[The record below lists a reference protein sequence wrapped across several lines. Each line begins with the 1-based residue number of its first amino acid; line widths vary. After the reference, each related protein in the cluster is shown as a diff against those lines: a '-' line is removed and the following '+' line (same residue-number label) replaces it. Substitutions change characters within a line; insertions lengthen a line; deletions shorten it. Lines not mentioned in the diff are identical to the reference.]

1 MEYSKAITKKLKDE
15 IFIWD
20 PTAYSGK
27 GYWYVLGTKGSFG
40 RPASKA
46 ESKKLGKPPVS
57 ETEPVVPEVLNE
69 APPAK
74 EPKKSSK
81 SDQYRQAKRD
91 SRTPLGE
98 MIFRKYFEE
107 GEGLGSAIKG
117 SISDK
122 FKAKVTGIKETFD
135 PLNISKKIFGNKLT
149 AILGRK
155 LGKDDE
161 DIEHFTGYKN
171 KTAKDVDTATK
182 IGEME
187 SDGIED
193 ALYTKVGQSTQTR
206 TRMKDSAATILSKL
220 YNLIKKNHDEEL
232 KLHELER
239 NQKKGHDELKNKWN
253 KELIAAI
260 TGKKD
265 ESPPLKITDFNKF
278 HEDLV
283 KKLKEMAKAIKE
295 GGGIISSLVDMAT
308 GAGLRTGAAALG
320 AEALT
325 AGAILSL
332 PIAASMYGMY
342 KANEHAE
349 ALGGKDAQKLE
360 AESHTD
366 ILQGALDGSDPAA
379 MAYSGSEKLNKAD
392 DKQKIIAQFQADMG
406 EYLIPKGYK
415 AVSKDKHGAVNFLD
429 KDGKPPKESEL
440 KQARGYAQKKQDE
453 KKKTSEVKENK
464 EVPTSAKDDT
474 NKKETASK
482 VINNVGDKAIKDAP
496 KETAIPTQ
504 KKEDSKLTTPISTS
518 ESSTKQEISDAKEV
532 KAPPG
537 AVAKAEPVDSI
548 KSPMAAQ
555 TISENAED
563 ISMQILGTGS
573 SVIADNSQKIN
584 IINQNSDGLLVEQ
597 LTGVRME
604 EPTLHKIMRQ
614 NLRMV

>member
-1 MEYSKAITKKLKDE
+1 
-15 IFIWD
+15 
-20 PTAYSGK
+20 
-27 GYWYVLGTKGSFG
+27 
-40 RPASKA
+40 
-46 ESKKLGKPPVS
+46 
-57 ETEPVVPEVLNE
+57 
-69 APPAK
+69 
-74 EPKKSSK
+74 
-81 SDQYRQAKRD
+81 
-91 SRTPLGE
+91 

-193 ALYTKVGQSTQTR
+193 ALYSKVGQSTQTR

-278 HEDLV
+278 HKDLV

-295 GGGIISSLVDMAT
+295 SGGIISSLVDMAT

-349 ALGGKDAQKLE
+349 ALGGKDAQQLE
-360 AESHTD
+360 AESHVD
-366 ILQGALDGSDPAA
+366 ILQGPLDGTDPAA
-379 MAYSGSEKLNKAD
+379 MVYSGSEKLNKAD
-392 DKQKIIAQFQADMG
+392 EKQKIIAQFQADMG

-415 AVSKDKHGAVNFLD
+415 AVSKDKHGAVNFVD

-440 KQARGYAQKKQDE
+440 KQAREYAQKKQD
-453 KKKTSEVKENK
+453 KNKKT
-464 EVPTSAKDDT
+464 
-474 NKKETASK
+474 ETTK
-482 VINNVGDKAIKDAP
+482 P
-496 KETAIPTQ
+496 EET
-504 KKEDSKLTTPISTS
+504 KISTV
-518 ESSTKQEISDAKEV
+518 TKMIAGEEVTPGKELSKNQISAIEIAKSMGNTYSPEIEEQYKKQKQPPSAVPASPKKDEKTDAKEV
-532 KAPPG
+532 QAPAGPTS
-537 AVAKAEPVDSI
+537 KAEAVE
-548 KSPMAAQ
+548 SPKTMMAAQ
-555 TISENAED
+555 IISQDAENRNMEV
-563 ISMQILGTGS
+563 LGTGS
-573 SVIADNSQKIN
+573 SVVADNSQKIN
-584 IINQNSDGLLVEQ
+584 IINNNSDGLLVEQ
-597 LTGVRME
+597 LTGVRIE
-604 EPTLHKIMRQ
+604 ESTLSKIMRQ